1 MKLLGFLLMMVG
13 LVAGA
18 VAATS
23 AYLPRLTLPDD
34 AFAYTTEGE
43 DTFLTLNAPAGREKS
58 EDERENVAIAE
69 PGTKLT
75 PDVLEKLRDAG
86 VVRVRVK
93 EFSFGRWTGRYYF
106 LLAISG
112 LFGGAMMVRVA
123 TRKAVQKILSAERH
137 EVDTPEFSLTSL
149 KKTVLQLLKDLPTL
163 PSEHARLE
171 AITARI
177 GHAQGT
183 HIATFVDARPLLLG
197 KFGMSG
203 YASIMD
209 TFSGAERQL
218 NRAWSAAADG
228 VYDEAITCLNRSL
241 SLLDE
246 TEAKVRQNS

>member
-1 MKLLGFLLMMVG
+1 MKLLGFFLMMVG
-13 LVAGA
+13 LVVGA

-23 AYLPRLTLPDD
+23 AYLPLLTLPDA
-34 AFAYTTEGE
+34 AFAYTVDGE
-43 DTFLTLNAPAGREKS
+43 ETFLTLNAPAGKKEG
-58 EDERENVAIAE
+58 EDVAIAE

-75 PDVLEKLRDAG
+75 PEVLKELRAAG
-86 VVRVRVK
+86 VVRVRAK

-106 LLAISG
+106 LLAITG
-112 LFGGAMMVRVA
+112 LFGGAMMVRLA
-123 TRKAVQKILSAERH
+123 TRKAVQKALSAETH

-149 KKTVLQLLKDLPTL
+149 KKAVTQLLKDLPTL

-183 HIATFVDARPLLLG
+183 HIATFVDARPLLQG
-197 KFGMSG
+197 KFGLSG

-228 VYDEAITCLNRSL
+228 VYDEAITCLNRA
-241 SLLDE
+241 SLLLEE